1 MKEKCAICFRGKCKD
16 TNLNCKSNKLE
27 VIDYKKCIKSIFENI
42 INHNKNYDFD
52 LYLHGWIQ
60 DEKDKETI
68 LNDYKPKK
76 FILEKQKDFTKD
88 YITIKN
94 YEEILKERY
103 KHLHNKNVNYSNIH
117 FQDYFQN
124 IFSYAY
130 SISKVVELIEESIDY
145 KFIIHVRYDVLINSK
160 INLNLLNK
168 ELIYTDD
175 VKNSHSPLFYGDFIY
190 ISNKKNI
197 LFFKNFYD
205 FLKTNIFNNLQYKN
219 WVKTIIN
226 KKLPNSTGR
235 YEHGIY
241 SNQMIYAYFI
251 SYNFILYNNVIPNI
265 SCLLKKMSWNYK

>member
-94 YEEILKERY
+94 YEEILKEIY

-197 LFFKNFYD
+197 LF
-205 FLKTNIFNNLQYKN
+205 LRISMIF
-219 WVKTIIN
+219 
-226 KKLPNSTGR
+226 
-235 YEHGIY
+235 
-241 SNQMIYAYFI
+241 
-251 SYNFILYNNVIPNI
+251 
-265 SCLLKKMSWNYK
+265 